1 MIKLYE
7 IDGFIIYVI
16 MIEMGF
22 DKVAEIMGNG
32 EVNISEAR
40 EHVLEVKKMIGT
52 VKDCGGGDHQ
62 YTSILLP
69 TITDYHSPAIFYFN
83 MVEFTSVWER
93 NISEAPSKVNSDRM
107 TS

>member
-32 EVNISEAR
+32 EVKISEAR

-52 VKDCGGGDHQ
+52 VKDCGGGGIISKLPYSYLPSQIIIHLL
-62 YTSILLP
+62 YFILIWL
-69 TITDYHSPAIFYFN
+69 N
-83 MVEFTSVWER
+83 
-93 NISEAPSKVNSDRM
+93 
-107 TS
+107 

>member
-1 MIKLYE
+1 
-7 IDGFIIYVI
+7 

-52 VKDCGGGDHQ
+52 VKDCGGGESPVNFHTPT
-62 YTSILLP
+62 YHHRLSFTCYIL
-69 TITDYHSPAIFYFN
+69 F
-83 MVEFTSVWER
+83 
-93 NISEAPSKVNSDRM
+93 
-107 TS
+107 